1 MEEKVFSQN
10 LKLIKTYLSCR
21 PMYILECPRVVPTV
35 DTLCVASSGAQDCRY
50 HGKDGGVVNC
60 CCNEC
65 DIDMTCAVDSTTG
78 SGLWKPLHP
87 PKCREDGCGSKGGY
101 AMSHIDKMKPL
112 ARMTMQ
118 A

>member
-1 MEEKVFSQN
+1 
-10 LKLIKTYLSCR
+10 
-21 PMYILECPRVVPTV
+21 MYILECPRVVPTV

-87 PKCREDGCGSKGGY
+87 PKCPEGGCGSKGGY